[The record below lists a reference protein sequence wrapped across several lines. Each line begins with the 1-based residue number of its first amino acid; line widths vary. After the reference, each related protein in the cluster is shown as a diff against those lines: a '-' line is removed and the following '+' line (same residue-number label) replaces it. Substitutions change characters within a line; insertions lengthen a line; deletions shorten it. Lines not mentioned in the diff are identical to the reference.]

1 MLWPLILGWFHI
13 VNRCLMH
20 SASQFIVD
28 ALLAV
33 HSSQPFFAFADAI
46 AESDRS
52 SVDLLPLED
61 DGDAE

>member
-1 MLWPLILGWFHI
+1 MVPYRKPVI
-13 VNRCLMH
+13 
-20 SASQFIVD
+20 D
-28 ALLAV
+28 AQRFAVHCRRLLAV
-33 HSSQPFFAFADAI
+33 HSSQLFYAFADAI

>member
-1 MLWPLILGWFHI
+1 MVPYRKQVI
-13 VNRCLMH
+13 
-20 SASQFIVD
+20 D
-28 ALLAV
+28 AQRFAVHCRRLLAV